1 MSDDKEKSCRV
12 KLFYRKDTQ
21 HYYAQINASDGNFL
35 LDLGTEEENVD
46 KVIKILEEEFGGIY
60 ISPGGL
66 N

>member
-1 MSDDKEKSCRV
+1 MSDDKEKFCRV
-12 KLFYRKDTQ
+12 KLVFRKDTK
-21 HYYAQINASDGNFL
+21 HYYADIDATDGRFL